1 MPLIKDDKEPTL
13 LVPDNGPLSALS
25 SIGCLDWLL
34 LPGIPVKIT
43 DQVADEATRN
53 TDLPW
58 ARETCDWIV
67 RNVVAGRVSISYTDT
82 GFDYRQQV
90 DAWVAGGMDPDK
102 APRSRNL
109 GEAAILELMRSL
121 ETECRGDRK
130 AIVLVDERYARK
142 ALGALDANIDIVSSR
157 AFFRVLTEDYGLNDT
172 SSYWRL
178 VLRNIETMDTLDEVQ
193 TVRMG

>member
-1 MPLIKDDKEPTL
+1 MPLITDDKEPTL

-25 SIGCLDWLL
+25 SIDCLDWLL

-53 TDLPW
+53 TNLPW
-58 ARETCDWIV
+58 ARETCEWIV
-67 RNVVAGRVSISYTDT
+67 RNVVAGRVSISYTDI
-82 GFDYRQQV
+82 GFDYRQQF

-121 ETECRGDRK
+121 EAEFRGDRK

-178 VLRNIETMDTLDEVQ
+178 VLRNIETMDTLDEIQ
-193 TVRMG
+193 TIRMP